1 MAVYYGDFD
10 VSRLEGVSDGLEVR
24 GAAFEVSVEGV
35 HGLASGGYDYGVDA
49 GDVAGGPG
57 DGVVDVEGVFED
69 FEDSGEWSH
78 LDALA
83 EQAFRRGAA
92 RRGGVISRPT
102 YWRPVTTSTDF
113 PPETRKVGDGGGLG
127 AALGVDDDDPVT
139 QLSRSFKDIPA
150 VDDVPALGARD
161 FGGVGGGPRWR

>member
-24 GAAFEVSVEGV
+24 SAAFEVSVEGV
-35 HGLASGGYDYGVDA
+35 HGLAAGGYDYGVDA

-69 FEDSGEWSH
+69 FEDAGEGCH

-83 EQAFRRGAA
+83 EQAFVEVLPKGRGYLPAHVLEACDDFDGLAA
-92 RRGGVISRPT
+92 GDEEVC
-102 YWRPVTTSTDF
+102 
-113 PPETRKVGDGGGLG
+113 DGGGLG

-161 FGGVGGGPRWR
+161 FGGVGRGPGGN